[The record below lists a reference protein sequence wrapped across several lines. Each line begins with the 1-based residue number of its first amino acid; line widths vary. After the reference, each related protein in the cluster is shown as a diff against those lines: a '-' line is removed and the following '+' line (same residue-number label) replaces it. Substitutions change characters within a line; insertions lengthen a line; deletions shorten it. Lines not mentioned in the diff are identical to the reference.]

1 MDQTCTLEGFLTRV
15 QQRDPH
21 QTEFAQAVREV
32 MTTLWP
38 FLEENPR
45 YRQLALLERLVEP
58 ERVIQFRVVWVDDR
72 NQVEVNRAWR
82 VQFNSA
88 IGPYKGGMRFHPSVN
103 LSILKFLGFEQ
114 TFKNALTTLPMGG
127 GKGGSDFD
135 PKGKSDGEVMR
146 FAALMTELYRHLG
159 PDTDV
164 PAGDIGV
171 GGREVGFMA
180 GMMRKLSNNSACVFT
195 GKGLSFGGSLIRP
208 EATGYG
214 LIYFTEAMLKRHGL
228 GFEGARVAVSGS
240 GNVAQYAIEKAMELG
255 ARVVT
260 ASDSNGTVVDEAG
273 FTKENW
279 PA

>member
-1 MDQTCTLEGFLTRV
+1 MDQTRSLESFLAHV

-21 QTEFAQAVREV
+21 QSEFAQAVREV

-38 FLEENPR
+38 FLEQNPR
-45 YRQLALLERLVEP
+45 YRQMSLLERLVEP
-58 ERVIQFRVVWVDDR
+58 ERVIQFRVTWVDDR
-72 NQVEVNRAWR
+72 NQVQVNRAWR

-88 IGPYKGGMRFHPSVN
+88 IGPFKGGMRFHPSVN

-135 PKGKSDGEVMR
+135 PKGKSEGEVMR
-146 FAALMTELYRHLG
+146 FCQALMTELYRHLG

-180 GMMRKLSNNSACVFT
+180 GMMKTRRNEEKAIQHQRLRLYRQGAVVWREPDPP
-195 GKGLSFGGSLIRP
+195 GSDRIRP
-208 EATGYG
+208 G
-214 LIYFTEAMLKRHGL
+214 LLHRGD
-228 GFEGARVAVSGS
+228 
-240 GNVAQYAIEKAMELG
+240 AQ
-255 ARVVT
+255 
-260 ASDSNGTVVDEAG
+260 ASR
-273 FTKENW
+273 FRL
-279 PA
+279 